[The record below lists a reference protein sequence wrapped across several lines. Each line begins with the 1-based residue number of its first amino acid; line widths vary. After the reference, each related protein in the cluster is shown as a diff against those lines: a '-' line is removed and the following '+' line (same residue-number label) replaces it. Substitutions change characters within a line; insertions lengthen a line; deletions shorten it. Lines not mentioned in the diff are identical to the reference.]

1 MHRPHDDRLRLGQH
15 ENYEAGGILL
25 MKASDAEQRNASNI
39 HWQQGEVSREERVRN
54 MGQEPAVIWFTGL
67 SGSGKTTIA
76 NCLERKL
83 LESGYRTILLDG
95 DNVRHGLNRDLGF
108 SEVDRIEN
116 IRRVGE
122 VAKLMA
128 DAGLIVITAFIS
140 PFTAERD
147 MARRILPAEEFI
159 EVFVDTPLEECERRD
174 PKGLY
179 GKARAGQ
186 IPNFTGITSPY
197 QAPES
202 PEIRLKTIRSSAD
215 ECAEQIMRY
224 LADTRS

>member
-1 MHRPHDDRLRLGQH
+1 M
-15 ENYEAGGILL
+15 NS
-25 MKASDAEQRNASNI
+25 KDAEQRSASNI
-39 HWQQGEVSREERVRN
+39 HWQKEEVSREERVRN
-54 MGQEPAVIWFTGL
+54 MGQRPAVIWFTGL

-76 NCLERKL
+76 NCLERRL
-83 LESGYRTILLDG
+83 LERGYCTILLDG

-108 SEVDRIEN
+108 SEADRIEN

-122 VAKLMA
+122 VAKLMT

-147 MARRILPAEEFI
+147 MARNILPAGEFI

-179 GKARAGQ
+179 RKTRAGE

-202 PEIRLKTIRSSAD
+202 PEIRLETTRSSAD

-224 LADTRS
+224 LADTRHE